1 MASAG
6 QAPDVGLLTAR
17 RSRETRRV
25 SKKLQDIGVVSF
37 LTSVSRVLGLARDLL
52 ATAILGVD
60 SGINDAFVTAFNL
73 PNLFRRLL
81 GEGSLAAAFVPTL
94 QHELKERGREGA
106 FALLSQV
113 VSRLLVVTAGLAAV
127 AMLVFS
133 QSRRLAGHDS
143 KWYLAADLTAVLF
156 PYLVFVCLAAALG
169 AALNVL
175 GKFWEAAISP
185 VWLNLCM
192 IGSLAGAG
200 LLWKTS
206 DSSVAAWLCGG
217 VLLGGFFQMIVPAV
231 ALVREGWR
239 PRFDLGRSDRV
250 QEIARL
256 MAPGLFGTAI
266 YQINVFVSRLFAF
279 SINKGEASMFFYS
292 NRLMELPIGVFA
304 IAVATVVYPLLAKHA
319 AEKNHAALA
328 HDYRRGVRLILLLN
342 VPAAV
347 GLAVLSTPIVRLLYE
362 RGRFT
367 AADTAVM
374 APLLAWFAIGMPFFA
389 VTSLMIRAFYASK
402 DTVTP
407 VKLATLSFVVNVSLG
422 WWLKD
427 SLGARGLVIAST
439 VAVII
444 QALSLQHLLGV
455 SLPGMKF
462 GDLWL
467 TLGKILT
474 GTVAMAAVVAGGW
487 QVVREIHGAEVLA
500 VFGLIPLGVA
510 VYAAALWALKVEG
523 RDELAAVWV
532 KIRGRLA

>member
-1 MASAG
+1 VRAG
-6 QAPDVGLLTAR
+6 RSAR
-17 RSRETRRV
+17 RKVLPTPAAGPKTSRV
-25 SKKLQDIGVVSF
+25 SKKLKDIGIVSL
-37 LTSVSRVLGLARDLL
+37 LTSVSRVLGLVRDQL
-52 ATAILGVD
+52 ALGILGA

-81 GEGSLAAAFVPTL
+81 GEGALTAAFVPTL
-94 QHELKERGREGA
+94 QHELKDRGREGA

-113 VSRLLVVTAGLAAV
+113 ASWLTVVTGGLAAL
-127 AMLVFS
+127 AMLAFS
-133 QSRRLAGHDS
+133 QSRLLAGHEA

-156 PYLVFVCLAAALG
+156 PYLAFVCLAAALG

-200 LLWKTS
+200 LLWKAG
-206 DSSVAAWLCGG
+206 DSAIAAWLCGG

-231 ALVREGWR
+231 ALMREGWR
-239 PRFDLGRSDRV
+239 PRFDLGRSERV
-250 QEIARL
+250 REIARL

-266 YQINVFVSRLFAF
+266 YQINVYVSRLFAF
-279 SINKGEASMFFYS
+279 SIHEGEASLFFYA

-304 IAVATVVYPLLAKHA
+304 IAVATVVYPLLARHA

-362 RGRFT
+362 RGKFT
-367 AADTAVM
+367 AADTAIM

-389 VTSLMIRAFYASK
+389 VTSLMIRAFYAAK

-407 VKLATLSFVVNVSLG
+407 VKLATLSFVINVTLG

-427 SLGARGLVIAST
+427 TLGARGLVIAST
-439 VAVII
+439 TAVVV
-444 QALSLQHLLGV
+444 QAVSLQHLLGAG
-455 SLPGMKF
+455 LPDMKF
-462 GDLWL
+462 GELWR
-467 TLGKILT
+467 TLGKILG
-474 GTVAMAAVVAGGW
+474 GTVAMAAVVEGGW
-487 QVVREIHGAEVLA
+487 SAVREIHGAEVIA
-500 VFGLIPLGVA
+500 VFGLIPLGIA
-510 VYAAALWALKVEG
+510 VYAAALWALKIEG
-523 RDELAAVWV
+523 RDELAAVWA
-532 KIRGRLA
+532 KIRGKLA